1 MRTLA
6 DATDNADG
14 FVPQALREA
23 LSSLGPNA
31 RLLTYSGPAHG
42 PDFGASLVAEH
53 AVGSEG
59 VNQLFEFQ
67 LDLLSPSAQLDLRPL
82 LGQEASLGLLQ
93 ADGNPRHWHGIV
105 SACERLGADGGLAR
119 YRLTLE
125 PWLALLRLRGDCF
138 LFQNMNALAIAEALF
153 ARIPLARF
161 ELRVSPAMQA
171 RLPVY
176 QTRCQWNETD
186 LDFLLRILADDGL
199 SFCFEHAAEPAAS
212 DTGSTYRHTL
222 VIFDHDYA
230 WLDAAQATVRY
241 HRSAATE
248 AEDAMHALCAQRRL
262 GPATVTRA
270 SWDAAQVLAHGTQTE
285 ADAGGPLAAALED
298 YDGTLSL
305 PILSSSVPDAVA
317 LRAECAALAHQQTL
331 RVWRGL
337 SSLRGL
343 QPGTAFTLT
352 GHPDFAR
359 TSVGFGAANPSARFS
374 VQSVR
379 HRMRNNLRLGA
390 GQAENAADSSPESPS
405 ESPLYEND
413 CRLLPADVAVVPA
426 RRPPAAYPGL
436 QTARVVGSDG
446 QVINANRDH
455 QVRVQF
461 HGLRP
466 RAPDGTSAEPG
477 TPDAAQWSAWLRV
490 TQGIAGPDHGEVF
503 IPRIDDEVLV
513 DFEFGDPDRPIIVAA
528 LYNGVDTPPFAA
540 GVDGEVDHPGVIA
553 GLHSKALDGSGYNEW
568 LLDDAPGQHGL
579 RMASSHRSSQLNLG
593 QLLTTRPGLAFRG
606 TPRGVGFEWV
616 SDGWAVARAARG
628 LLLTTTRRAEAIGT
642 LLETPEAQSQLGAA
656 QTLSQRLS
664 DVAARQGARP
674 LTAMPEQAKLQA
686 ALAATEIPPAS
697 GNRPQP
703 PVPGFTTPLL
713 LLDTPSSAAFT
724 TPATLLSHSGRHQ
737 SFAVQGDVL
746 HSAGRT
752 VAMISG
758 VASSFYSHQGGVT
771 AIAANGPVSIQAQT
785 ERLELLA
792 DQSVAITSS
801 SAGITVLAQKTIVLK
816 AGGAAIT
823 LDGENI
829 TFTCEGTFS
838 VKGASQAWA
847 GPERASVE
855 MPGLPAEL
863 LAEPPREL
871 ELHYQYDDLSPVRG
885 APYVVTFESD
895 GSQRRG
901 TLDDNGYALLSGVPA
916 GAYKVEYGED
926 RRDWLAPAPMP
937 DDAAFAKADVQAQG
951 RQAVER
957 MLADQA
963 PPGEVGENLAGDIA

>member
-1 MRTLA
+1 VVGLRCVAYPTVSVRHPSSMSARA
-6 DATDNADG
+6 DAPYSADS

-23 LSSLGPNA
+23 LSSFAPNA
-31 RLLTYSGPAHG
+31 RLLTYSSPAHG

-82 LGQEASLGLLQ
+82 LGQEAALGLLQ
-93 ADGNPRHWHGIV
+93 ADGNQRHWHGIV
-105 SACERLGADGGLAR
+105 TACERLGADGGLAR

-125 PWLALLRLRGDCF
+125 PWLALLRLRSDCF

-153 ARIPLARF
+153 ARIPRARF

-199 SFCFEHAAEPAAS
+199 SFHFEHAAESATSS
-212 DTGSTYRHTL
+212 DAGSAYRHTL
-222 VIFDHDYA
+222 VIFDRDYT
-230 WLDAAQATVRY
+230 WPDAAQATVRY

-248 AEDAMHALCAQRRL
+248 AEDAMHGLRAQRRL

-270 SWDAAQVLAHGTQTE
+270 SWDAAQVLAHGAQAE
-285 ADAGGPLAAALED
+285 ADAGGPLATALED

-343 QPGTAFTLT
+343 KPGTAFTLT
-352 GHPDFAR
+352 GHPDFAG

-390 GQAENAADSSPESPS
+390 GPAENAADS
-405 ESPLYEND
+405 SPLYEND

-426 RRPPAAYPGL
+426 PRPPAAYPGL

-513 DFEFGDPDRPIIVAA
+513 DFELGDPDRPIIVAA

-540 GVDGEVDHPGVIA
+540 GVDGAADHPGVIA

-593 QLLTTRPGLAFRG
+593 QLLTTRPGLAVRG

-628 LLLTTTRRAEAIGT
+628 VLLTTTRRAEAIGT
-642 LLETPEAQSQLGAA
+642 VLETPEAQSQLGAA
-656 QTLSQRLS
+656 QTLSQCLS
-664 DVAARQGARP
+664 DVAAHQGARP

-686 ALAATEIPPAS
+686 ALAATETPPAS
-697 GNRPQP
+697 GSRAQP

-724 TPATLLSHSGRHQ
+724 TPTTLLSHSGRHQ

-746 HSAGRT
+746 HSAGKT

-785 ERLELLA
+785 ARLELLA

-801 SAGITVLAQKTIVLK
+801 SAGVTVLAQKTIVLK

-829 TFTCEGTFS
+829 TFACDGTFS

-855 MPGLPAEL
+855 MPGLPAG
-863 LAEPPREL
+863 AESIPHWIG
-871 ELHYQYDDLSPVRG
+871 LHYLDPETN
-885 APYVVTFESD
+885 APMQGVEYEIQFLD
-895 GSQRRG
+895 GSKLNG
-901 TLDDNGYALLSGVPA
+901 TLDAEGKARHENVYNKPVKAVI
-916 GAYKVEYGED
+916 YKPRPPLPEIIHPP
-926 RRDWLAPAPMP
+926 LAR
-937 DDAAFAKADVQAQG
+937 VLG
-951 RQAVER
+951 
-957 MLADQA
+957 
-963 PPGEVGENLAGDIA
+963 